1 MNSSLK
7 WWQKAI
13 IVNLIVSVLILLG
26 VGANWFVIGYAAVAV
41 YLLKF
46 VPTKNIKGY
55 DGIA

>member
-26 VGANWFVIGYAAVAV
+26 VGANWFVIGYAAIAV

-46 VPTKNIKGY
+46 VPTENIKGY
-55 DGIA
+55 DDIA